1 MLSLSVYYEFVEVE
15 GSGSYILNLYICI
28 VTSSSILWYAYG
40 MVFIYFICIVL
51 YLFYL
56 YCTVLILFVLYRI
69 YFICIVLYLFYLY
82 CIYLFYLHCILF
94 FQLVTPFK
102 PCSSVPLDTF
112 DPDERF
118 DCNVTFTGTN
128 VIEGIR
134 KLAEAGLA
142 DLPLPSHLRQIHL
155 RGISKIKLKPK
166 ATGTLITSTRLS

>member
-28 VTSSSILWYAYG
+28 VTSSSIFYLYG
-40 MVFIYFICIVL
+40 I

-56 YCTVLILFVLYRI
+56 YCTVFILFVLCRI

-102 PCSSVPLDTF
+102 PCSNVPLDTF